1 MVEPRPQSTKQ
12 QELDPRFR
20 DDVSLGLLVSG
31 KKLGLSF
38 AELNTIGSLENV
50 TSFIELWAG
59 LQPNQSGKRRA
70 TQADIDRLLG

>member
-1 MVEPRPQSTKQ
+1 
-12 QELDPRFR
+12 
-20 DDVSLGLLVSG
+20 VSA

-38 AELNTIGSLENV
+38 AELNTVGSLENV